1 MQFNNLEQNFTD
13 HQKLESF
20 LYLQKFILD
29 KQSEN
34 KPFFIGRLSGNES
47 RLAGL
52 NILKKTMDLGL
63 ERDMLDGA
71 GIQFL
76 NKEDINNYVK
86 LYNDSVKN
94 CHVLGI
100 WSSLMYQQAI
110 LYYKIIDKL
119 YSYIPR
125 ICAQALEPFYYM
137 NNTEY
142 KFNEIFKNRL

>member
-110 LYYKIIDKL
+110 LYYKIKYNQLLLDLFQL
-119 YSYIPR
+119 YQFPG
-125 ICAQALEPFYYM
+125 
-137 NNTEY
+137 NNL
-142 KFNEIFKNRL
+142 RLIVVNYNV